1 MGGGARERTAHPGY
15 DLLRGVRVLDLTR
28 LLPGPFCT
36 MIMADYG
43 AEVLKI
49 EAPGAGDYLRSWE
62 PLVDGTS
69 AFFHAV
75 NRNKRSLTLDLRT
88 DSGREIFYRLVRE
101 YDVLIESF
109 RPGVMVRLGCGY
121 DQLSRIKP
129 ELVYCALTGYGQSGP
144 KASKAGHDLNYM
156 AESGVLRTTA
166 SREIPSLSGIQVAD
180 VAGGALYAVSAVLA
194 AYIRALREKAG
205 AFLDISMTDSLVSML
220 PLLSA
225 YHYSLGLD
233 PGPDTTI
240 FNGQLACYSI
250 YRTRDGREI
259 ALGAL
264 EEKFWRNFCRAAGCV
279 ELVEGDHH
287 EPSRQAGMKAALTRL
302 FASRDAAEWE
312 KLLAGRD
319 TCCEVLKNFSEVVED
334 PHFQSRGLFWRLALA
349 GRREILQTNTAVMVD
364 GLRPDSHRPAP
375 RLGEHTDEVLG
386 TLGFAPEEISGLRAR
401 GVI

>member
-1 MGGGARERTAHPGY
+1 MTVNDGKNASASAY
-15 DLLRGVRVLDLTR
+15 DLLRGVRILDLTR

-49 EAPGAGDYLRSWE
+49 EAPGEGDYLRGWE
-62 PLVDGTS
+62 PLVNGTS

-88 DSGREIFYRLVRE
+88 AAGRKILMRLVRD

-109 RPGVMVRLGCGY
+109 RPGVMERFGCGY
-121 DQLSRIKP
+121 DELRLIKP

-194 AYIRALREKAG
+194 AYIRALRDKTG

-233 PGPDTTI
+233 PGPDSTI

-264 EEKFWRNFCRAAGCV
+264 EAKFWENFCRVAGCP
-279 ELVEGDHH
+279 ELVAGDHH
-287 EPSRQAGMKAALTRL
+287 ELSRQAELKAVLTRL

-312 KLLAGRD
+312 ALLAGRD
-319 TCCEVLKNFSEVVED
+319 TCCEVLKKISEVVED
-334 PHFQSRGLFWRLALA
+334 AHFRSRGLFWQLDLGEQRQL
-349 GRREILQTNTAVMVD
+349 LQTNTAVMVD
-364 GLRPDSHRPAP
+364 RKRPATHRPAP
-375 RLGEHTDEVLG
+375 ELGEHTDLVLG
-386 TLGFAPEEISGLRAR
+386 ALGYGPEEIAGLRSR